1 MSFSDGADD
10 SLVITEAAVD
20 GGGHFDVVPTVVA
33 RGLDMDPPTEAAFE
47 FGLQV
52 DRSPSEAKSIDWKR
66 LAMLD
71 LDVESDTLP
80 VLPASDAS
88 LSTITR
94 YTKSLLNNFD
104 GNLFLQ

>member
-1 MSFSDGADD
+1 MSFSDGAED

-20 GGGHFDVVPTVVA
+20 EGGHREFVPTEVA
-33 RGLDMDPPTEAAFE
+33 GGLSMDPPMDAAFE

-71 LDVESDTLP
+71 CDLNGESDTLP
-80 VLPASDAS
+80 VLPACDAPLS

-94 YTKSLLNNFD
+94 
-104 GNLFLQ
+104 